1 MTFGNG
7 AGRIRESRNAVSACI
22 KAVGIVL
29 PRFSARLNIPAA
41 AFGES
46 KNLFGNVRLRTAGND
61 EDPPASLGNIEELAV
76 QHSPCWLS
84 KPEVGQRT
92 ENDGEIPAIIG
103 TEQSGNILKDK
114 KSSRSNNPVCDSH
127 CVIKQSTP
135 FSCKTGS
142 FASHA

>member
-1 MTFGNG
+1 VS
-7 AGRIRESRNAVSACI
+7 ESARNALS
-22 KAVGIVL
+22 KAVGIFL

-41 AFGES
+41 ALGES
-46 KNLFGNVRLRTAGND
+46 KNLSGNVRLRTAGND

-92 ENDGEIPAIIG
+92 ENNGEISPVIG

-114 KSSRSNNPVCDSH
+114 KSSRLNNPVCDSH